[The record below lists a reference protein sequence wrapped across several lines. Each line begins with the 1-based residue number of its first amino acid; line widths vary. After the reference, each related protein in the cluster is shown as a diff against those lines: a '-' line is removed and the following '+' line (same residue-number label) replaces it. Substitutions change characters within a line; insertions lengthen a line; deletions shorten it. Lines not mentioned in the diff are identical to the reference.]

1 MESLILI
8 NVTFNET
15 RVAVI
20 ENGSLAELYVE
31 RKSQPRTVGNIYK
44 GKVGK
49 VIPGMQAAFIDLGLE
64 RSGFISVEDV
74 HEDSFLEFFLEEDEI
89 QAQRK
94 KARYLIQDMLR
105 EGQEVLVQVLKESAG
120 GKGAKLSSHIALP
133 GKYLVFLGTADFV
146 GISRRIENEEER
158 KRLSDL
164 IRSCKPKG
172 VGFIARTA
180 SAGRTE
186 DEIRQDMEYLITIWE
201 EIKKRSDEQ
210 KAPVLLYEEPSLH
223 IRVVR
228 DLITSDVKGIIAD
241 SEDVYKEISSYFIS
255 RFPEL
260 GTNIELYRDQ
270 TPLFVQF
277 EIEPEI
283 KKIFEKKVW
292 LKSGGHLI
300 IEEAEALTVIDINT
314 GRYLSGNTQEE
325 TIFKINM
332 EAASEAARQI
342 RLRNLVGI
350 IVIDFIDLK
359 NRSKREEIFQTF
371 IEALRRDK
379 ARSAILEMSSFGV
392 VQMTRQ
398 RIRESL
404 LKSLSEPCGRC
415 GSVGYVKSKE
425 TASYEIIREIKS
437 RIARPLVR
445 KILVRSNPEVIET
458 LSKIESEGLK
468 QLGTE
473 RGVEILFESKET
485 PDFEGFDIKA
495 E

>member
-20 ENGSLAELYVE
+20 ENRTLAELYLE

-49 VIPGMQAAFIDLGLE
+49 IIPGMQAAFIDLGLE
-64 RSGFISVEDV
+64 KSGFISVEDV
-74 HEDSFLEFFLEEDEI
+74 HEDSFLEFFLEEDEL
-89 QAQRK
+89 QTHK
-94 KARYLIQDMLR
+94 KRAKYLIQDMLR
-105 EGQEVLVQVLKESAG
+105 EGQEVLVQVLKESTG

-133 GKYLVFLGTADFV
+133 GKYLVFLGTADIV
-146 GISRRIENEEER
+146 GISRRIEDEEER

-164 IRSCKPKG
+164 IRRFKPKG

-180 SAGRTE
+180 SVRRTE
-186 DEIRQDMEYLITIWE
+186 EEIHQDMEYLITLWE
-201 EIKKRSDEQ
+201 GIKKRSEEQ

-223 IRVVR
+223 KRVVR
-228 DLITSDVKGIIAD
+228 DLITSDVKSIIVD
-241 SEDVYKEISSYFIS
+241 SEDVYREISSYLLS
-255 RFPEL
+255 HFPEMS
-260 GTNIELYRDQ
+260 TDIELYRDH
-270 TPLFVQF
+270 TPLFIQF
-277 EIEPEI
+277 GIEAEI

-314 GRYLSGNTQEE
+314 GRYLSGGTQEE

-332 EAASEAARQI
+332 EAAFEAARQI

-359 NRSKREEIFQTF
+359 NRSKREEVFGAF
-371 IEALRRDK
+371 IEALRKDK

-398 RIRESL
+398 RVRESL
-404 LKSLSEPCGRC
+404 LKYLSEPCSCC
-415 GSVGYVKSKE
+415 GAVGYVKSKE
-425 TASYEIIREIKS
+425 TASYEIIRGIKNH
-437 RIARPLVR
+437 IAKPLAR
-445 KILVRSNPEVIET
+445 KILVRANPEIIKTLGEIEG
-458 LSKIESEGLK
+458 ENLK
-468 QLGTE
+468 RFGVEYT
-473 RGVEILFESKET
+473 VEILFEPKET
-485 PDFEGFDIKA
+485 LDFEDFEIKV

>member
-8 NVTFNET
+8 NVNFNET
-15 RVAVI
+15 RVAVT
-20 ENGSLAELYVE
+20 ENGSLAELYLE

-74 HEDSFLEFFLEEDEI
+74 HEDSFLEFFLEEDEP
-89 QAQRK
+89 QTQK
-94 KARYLIQDMLR
+94 KGSKHLIQDMLR
-105 EGQEVLVQVLKESAG
+105 EGQEILVQALKESTG

-133 GKYLVFLGTADFV
+133 GKYLVFFGTADIV
-146 GISRRIENEEER
+146 GISKRVEDEEER

-164 IRSCKPKG
+164 IRGSKPKG
-172 VGFIARTA
+172 MGFIARTA
-180 SAGRTE
+180 SAWRAE
-186 DEIRQDMEYLITIWE
+186 EEIRQDMEHLITLWE
-201 EIKKRSDEQ
+201 GIKRRSEEQ

-228 DLITSDVKGIIAD
+228 DLINSDVKGIIVDAD
-241 SEDVYKEISSYFIS
+241 DAYREISSDFLS
-255 RFPEL
+255 RFP
-260 GTNIELYRDQ
+260 GTHTNVELYKDQ
-270 TPLFVQF
+270 VPLFTQF
-277 EIEPEI
+277 GIEPEI

-314 GRYLSGNTQEE
+314 GRHLSGGNHEE
-325 TIFKINM
+325 TIFKINV

-359 NRSKREEIFQTF
+359 NRSKREEVFQTF
-371 IEALRRDK
+371 IESLKKDK

-404 LKSLSEPCGRC
+404 LKSFSEPCSC
-415 GSVGYVKSKE
+415 CDTVGYVKSKE
-425 TASYEIIREIKS
+425 TVSYNIIREIKS
-437 RIARPLVR
+437 HLGEPLAR
-445 KILVRSNPEVIET
+445 KILVRANPNVI
-458 LSKIESEGLK
+458 KILDEIEGENLK
-468 QLGTE
+468 RLMAGCA
-473 RGVEILFESKET
+473 VEILFESKET
-485 PDFEGFDIKA
+485 ADFEDFEIKVD
-495 E
+495 